1 MITRERAS
9 HNTDTG
15 FAILRIVFGCIWAV
29 DAFFKWQPSFI
40 SGFMGYLTNS
50 LDGQPSAIQWWLG
63 EWIRLVQTSPHIF
76 AHTIAIAETLIALG
90 LILGVFPRIV
100 SYGGIALSLVI
111 WSTAE
116 TFGGPYGP
124 GSTDVGSALI
134 YALVFF
140 ALMFGQAWNTWSL
153 QSIFQKTKL

>member
-1 MITRERAS
+1 MNGKQIAIKHAHVE
-9 HNTDTG
+9 

-29 DAFFKWQPSFI
+29 DAFFKWRPEFI
-40 SGFMGYLTNS
+40 NGFMGYLTNS
-50 LDGQPSAIQWWLG
+50 LDGQPSAVQWWLN

-76 AHTIAIAETLIALG
+76 AHTIAIVETLIAIG
-90 LILGVFPRIV
+90 LILGIFPRIV

-116 TFGGPYGP
+116 AFGGPYGP

-140 ALMFGQAWNTWSL
+140 ALMFGQGWSVWSL
-153 QSIFQKTKL
+153 QSVLRKGE